1 MWKGAALDEGL
12 YWASSDGSTWTSQ
25 QLIGNHGTSAAPALA
40 AFNGQLYGM
49 WKGSFD
55 DSGVYWASSSG
66 S

>member
-1 MWKGAALDEGL
+1 MSG
-12 YWASSDGSTWTSQ
+12 SDGSTWTSQ
-25 QLIGNHGTSAAPALA
+25 QQISNIGSSEGPALA
-40 AFNGQLYGM
+40 AFNGLLYGM